1 METSVIPFDQS
12 PIFNSIS
19 NIEKRR
25 NRNYVLFLIYLQ
37 NFTQMI
43 TSYFPKNF
51 FEKHISISLC
61 FISMDLL
68 RKSTSIPIQP
78 SAIKFA
84 KSVFPCTCFSPL
96 LTRLSPR
103 PISNSQ
109 LHTLLCFH
117 LCPIYL
123 VVFKGSYSRRRDI
136 SSWGGLHA

>member
-1 METSVIPFDQS
+1 MSLNFLLKKTRTLVFTSTLVFKITGDERIELPLKVLETSVIPFDQS

-43 TSYFPKNF
+43 TSYFPKNL
-51 FEKHISISLC
+51 FEKHISIPLR

-78 SAIKFA
+78 SANKFA
-84 KSVFPCTCFSPL
+84 KPAFSCTCFSPL
-96 LTRLSPR
+96 FT
-103 PISNSQ
+103 
-109 LHTLLCFH
+109 
-117 LCPIYL
+117 
-123 VVFKGSYSRRRDI
+123 D
-136 SSWGGLHA
+136 